1 MGEKR
6 KMTGDF
12 AVRPW
17 GTWQVLDEGA
27 GYKVKRI
34 EVEPGKRLS
43 YQTHDHRAEHWIIVA
58 GTATCTIEGR
68 TVTAGPG
75 ERVYVEIGEAH
86 RITNAHDEL
95 LVIVEVQL
103 GEYCGEDDIT
113 RLQDDY
119 GRQDAEVGSPDK

>member
-1 MGEKR
+1 MAGE
-6 KMTGDF
+6 F

-17 GTWQVLDEGA
+17 GSWQVLDEGK

-43 YQTHDHRAEHWIIVA
+43 YQVHGHRAEHWVIVS
-58 GTATCTIEGR
+58 GTATCIIDGR
-68 TVTAGPG
+68 TVTAGCG
-75 ERVYVEIGEAH
+75 ERVYVDVGQAH
-86 RITNAHDEL
+86 RIANAHDEL

-113 RLQDDY
+113 RLEDDY
-119 GRQDAEVGSPDK
+119 GRNDAAVAASEQ